1 MGEYIPALSPYSLK
15 THPKSITLP
24 AIKNKETPENN
35 VNTEFPRATTSTF
48 SSADRRS
55 QRGMSRETYQLICP
69 SYTFLMI

>member
-35 VNTEFPRATTSTF
+35 VNTVFPRAYTSIF
-48 SSADRRS
+48 LSADRRS
-55 QRGMSRETYQLICP
+55 QRALSRQK
-69 SYTFLMI
+69 